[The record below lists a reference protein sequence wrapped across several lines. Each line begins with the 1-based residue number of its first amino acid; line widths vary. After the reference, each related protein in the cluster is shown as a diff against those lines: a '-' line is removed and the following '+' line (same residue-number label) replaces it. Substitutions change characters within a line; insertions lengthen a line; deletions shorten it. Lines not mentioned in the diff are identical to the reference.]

1 MGFWEAIWKS
11 SVLGAVQGLTEFLP
25 VSSSGH
31 LTLLQKLLGFDTAG
45 GAMTFI
51 NIMMHLGTLIAVVIV
66 FWKDIVALF
75 RKPFKMLL
83 MLIVATIPAGIIGL
97 LFSDEIDAL
106 FAGETGLLYLAL
118 CFALT
123 ALMLLVCE
131 FIAKRQKHPK
141 PLGWGNAVSMGL
153 MQAVALFPGISRS
166 GSTIVAGTVTGAK
179 REEVAR
185 FSFLMSIPVI
195 LGSFLVEIASGVKD
209 VVTDQPSY
217 FTAIAAPEIVGMV
230 FGVVLSMVFG
240 FIAIKWMMKIIQKA
254 NYMWFSVY
262 LLCLSLGCFWL
273 NALGLY

>member
-11 SVLGAVQGLTEFLP
+11 SVLGVVQGLTEFLP

-97 LFSDEIDAL
+97 LFSDEIDSI

-118 CFALT
+118 CFAFT

-131 FIAKRQKHPK
+131 LIAKRQKTPK
-141 PLGWGNAVSMGL
+141 PLGWGNTVSMGL

-179 REEVAR
+179 RKEVAR
-185 FSFLMSIPVI
+185 FSFLMSIPII
-195 LGSFLVEIASGVKD
+195 LGSFLVEVASGVKD
-209 VVTDQPSY
+209 VVTGQPSY
-217 FTAIAAPEIVGMV
+217 FSEIAAPEIVGMV

>member
-11 SVLGAVQGLTEFLP
+11 SVLGVVQGLTEFLP

-97 LFSDEIDAL
+97 LFSDEIDSI

-131 FIAKRQKHPK
+131 FIAKRQKTPK
-141 PLGWGNAVSMGL
+141 PLGWGNTVSMGL

-179 REEVAR
+179 RKEVAR
-185 FSFLMSIPVI
+185 FSFLMSIPII

-209 VVTDQPSY
+209 VVTGQPSY
-217 FTAIAAPEIVGMV
+217 FSEIAAPEIVGMV

>member
-11 SVLGAVQGLTEFLP
+11 SVLGVVQGLTEFLP

-75 RKPFKMLL
+75 RKPFKPLL

-97 LFSDEIDAL
+97 LFSDQIDAI
-106 FAGETGLLYLAL
+106 FSDEEKGLMYLAL
-118 CFALT
+118 CFAIT
-123 ALMLLVCE
+123 ALLLLVCE
-131 FIAKRQKHPK
+131 LVAKRQKDPK
-141 PLGWGNAVSMGL
+141 PLNWGSSVAMGL

-166 GSTIVAGTVTGAK
+166 GSTIVAGTLAGAK
-179 REEVAR
+179 RDEVAK

-217 FTAIAAPEIVGMV
+217 FTAIGAPEIVGMI
-230 FGVVLSMVFG
+230 FGVVFSMIFG
-240 FIAIKWMMKIIQKA
+240 FLAIKWMLKIIRKA

-262 LLCLSLGCFWL
+262 LLCLSLTTFWL
-273 NALGLY
+273 GYIL